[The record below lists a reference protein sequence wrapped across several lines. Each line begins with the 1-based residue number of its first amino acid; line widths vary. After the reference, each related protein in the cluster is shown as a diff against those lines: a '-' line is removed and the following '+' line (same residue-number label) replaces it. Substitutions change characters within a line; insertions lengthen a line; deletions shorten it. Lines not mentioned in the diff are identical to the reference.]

1 MRTVFSNSMLLA
13 FSTEPCSSPQTLYCV
28 LQILSCVFRAQAVV
42 RACEPGDT
50 LIFYFCGH
58 GIWDFKTD
66 RHFFANYD
74 ADGETNDN
82 SFDMCE
88 LYAELNASFRGA
100 TVLLLADCCYSG
112 MEMVVDQS

>member
-1 MRTVFSNSMLLA
+1 M
-13 FSTEPCSSPQTLYCV
+13 
-28 LQILSCVFRAQAVV
+28 

-58 GIWDFKTD
+58 GVWDFRTD

-74 ADGETNDN
+74 ADGDSNDN

-100 TVLLLADCCYSG
+100 TVLLLAECCYSG
-112 MEMVVDQS
+112 MTTMSNWLCYWPVCSDCIWNFG

>member
-1 MRTVFSNSMLLA
+1 MYFKLLLDVCLNHFTDA
-13 FSTEPCSSPQTLYCV
+13 SISVYFACPL
-28 LQILSCVFRAQAVV
+28 QAVV

-58 GIWDFKTD
+58 GVWDFRTD

-74 ADGETNDN
+74 ADGDSNDN

-112 MEMVVDQS
+112 MTAMSNL